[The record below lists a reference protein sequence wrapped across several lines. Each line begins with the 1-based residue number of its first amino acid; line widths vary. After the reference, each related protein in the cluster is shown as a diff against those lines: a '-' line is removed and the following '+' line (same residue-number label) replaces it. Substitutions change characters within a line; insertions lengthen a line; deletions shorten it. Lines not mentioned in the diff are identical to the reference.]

1 MTRLRRLLANPWLRW
16 LIPLILLVVLLAMF
30 RDQLPFLGEGL
41 RRLAGAHPGGVALTV
56 IAAVLSLLAMA
67 EVMRLLMHA
76 GGVGVPRRETGAI
89 TLASNSWSTTLPGG
103 PAFSAILT
111 FQIQRSWGASVLL
124 CSWFFALSSAI
135 STMWLVLI
143 GFAAVIFL
151 GATVNIWS
159 LLVTFLATLALT
171 WSVYWITG
179 RPRLLER
186 WVRTLLPHLN
196 RLLRRDPG
204 SGLTAALRQVR
215 QLDTVRLSGGRFLL
229 VATHSLLNRVL
240 DIMALWACVWAVTGV
255 LPGLTAVPDHTTLM
269 GVVLAY
275 VTAKLAGSAQVT
287 PAGLGT
293 VEAAII
299 ATLVATGMTAV
310 DATGVA
316 IVYRLISFALITIVG
331 WVIYFLHYARRGT
344 RPRDFADQAGGA
356 AGTEPVLEGVTAEG
370 LDSPVS
376 EHPRE
381 GKQ

>member
-1 MTRLRRLLANPWLRW
+1 MTQLRRLLSNPWFRW
-16 LIPLILLVVLLAMF
+16 LIPLVLLVALLTTF
-30 RDQLPFLGEGL
+30 GGQLSFLGEGV
-41 RRLAGAHPGGVALTV
+41 RRLSGAHPGAVALA
-56 IAAVLSLLAMA
+56 ILAAVLSLLAMA

-76 GGVGVPRRETGAI
+76 GGVRVPLRETGAI

-111 FQIQRSWGASVLL
+111 FQIQRGWGAGVVL
-124 CSWFFALSSAI
+124 CGWFFALSSAI

-151 GATVNIWS
+151 GAAVSIWS
-159 LLVTFLATLALT
+159 LLATLLAALALT
-171 WSVYWITG
+171 WAVYWVTAH
-179 RPRLLER
+179 PRLLER
-186 WVRTLLPHLN
+186 WARSLLPRLN
-196 RLLRRDPG
+196 RLLRRERG
-204 SGLTAALRQVR
+204 VGLDAVLRQVR
-215 QLDTVRLSGGRFLL
+215 QLDTVRLTRGRFLL
-229 VATHSLLNRVL
+229 VSTHSLLNRVL
-240 DIMALWACVWAVTGV
+240 DIMALWACVWAVTGT
-255 LPGLTAVPDHTTLM
+255 LPGLSAGPDHTTLM

-316 IVYRLISFALITIVG
+316 IIYRLISFALITTVG
-331 WVIYFLHYARRGT
+331 WVVYFLHYARRGV
-344 RPRDFADQAGGA
+344 RARDFTGQVERTAGV
-356 AGTEPVLEGVTAEG
+356 TPVLEGAATEG

-376 EHPRE
+376 DRPRE